1 MLRRCLPTAL
11 ACTFAAC
18 AASPWTVR
26 VENARDEAVPL
37 VRCVVVY
44 ENSGN
49 QGSSDVRARHT
60 AEFAGPRGEGAPL
73 VELAV
78 FWVADQ
84 PPTRARVAQLD
95 PSTDGI
101 TIRLSD
107 PRKIELGNLRGNKDA
122 VLQTQEGDGR

>member
-37 VRCVVVY
+37 VRCIVAY

-49 QGSSDVRARHT
+49 QGSSDVRPRYT
-60 AEFAGPRGEGAPL
+60 AEFAGPRGEGAPQ
-73 VELAV
+73 VELHV
-78 FWVADQ
+78 FWVAEE
-84 PPTRARVAQLD
+84 PPVRAWITHLD

-101 TIRLSD
+101 TIRLSA
-107 PRKIELGNLRGNKDA
+107 PRTIELGNRRGNAEA
-122 VLQTQEGDGR
+122 VLQTEASPR